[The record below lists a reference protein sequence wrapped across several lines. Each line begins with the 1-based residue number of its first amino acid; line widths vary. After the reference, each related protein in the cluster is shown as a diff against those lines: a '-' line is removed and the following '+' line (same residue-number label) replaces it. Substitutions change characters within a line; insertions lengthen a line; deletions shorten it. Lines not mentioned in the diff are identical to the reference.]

1 MNLLGQTPR
10 LLALGTWRTVS
21 RLVRSV
27 HEGFAA
33 LDIEHKAAVIAK
45 PSYTLKERA
54 YEFIA
59 PFSRAER

>member
-1 MNLLGQTPR
+1 M
-10 LLALGTWRTVS
+10 
-21 RLVRSV
+21 